1 MNQTS
6 STRIPVA
13 APIGDRPSV
22 TVSRHA
28 QSLAYLIAAAL
39 FLAVSLAGFGSVFAM
54 QHPWAVDFVTQ
65 PSVEKAKATGLIL
78 FDSIN
83 EHPHFAAVPTGDSA
97 PICSSV
103 PQRYVPALTAAFGL
117 MRGAPDGAHL
127 YNVLVS
133 HDVCVQLANIPYN
146 GGYATSWRETTGR
159 WVRGSITLDE
169 GYIRSRQADVV
180 AAMLVHEATH
190 IERAID
196 GTSCDDTRNC
206 ETLANGVELDEEVAA
221 HAAEA
226 RFWIEAYGKN
236 GKRFTIGADYGENQ
250 LASAYD
256 DGPIDFRAYVR
267 KLRSD
272 PRDGKDL

>member
-1 MNQTS
+1 VNQTS
-6 STRIPVA
+6 STQIAAA

-22 TVSRHA
+22 AVSRPA
-28 QSLAYLIAAAL
+28 QSLAYLVAMVL
-39 FLAVSLAGFGSVFAM
+39 FLAISVAGLGSVFAV
-54 QHPWAVDFVTQ
+54 QHPWTVDFVTQ
-65 PSVEKAKATGLIL
+65 PSVAKARATGLIL

-83 EHPHFAAVPTGDSA
+83 EHPHFAAVPTGDSV
-97 PICSSV
+97 PICPSV
-103 PQRYVPALTAAFGL
+103 PPRYVPALTSAFGL

-127 YNVLVS
+127 YEVLVS
-133 HDVCVQLANIPYN
+133 HDVCVQLADIPYN
-146 GGYATSWRETTGR
+146 GGYATSWRETSGR
-159 WVRGSITLDE
+159 WVRGSITLDQD
-169 GYIRSRQADVV
+169 YIRSRQADVV

-190 IERAID
+190 IERAIN
-196 GTSCDDTRNC
+196 GTSCDDTHNC

-221 HAAEA
+221 HEAEA
-226 RFWIEAYGKN
+226 QFWIEAYGKN

-256 DGPIDFRAYVR
+256 DGASAFRTYVR

>member
-1 MNQTS
+1 VNQTS
-6 STRIPVA
+6 STQIAAA
-13 APIGDRPSV
+13 APVGDRQPV

-28 QSLAYLIAAAL
+28 QSLAYLAAAIL
-39 FLAVSLAGFGSVFAM
+39 FLAVSVAGLGFVFAM
-54 QHPWAVDFVTQ
+54 EHPWAVDLVTQ
-65 PSVEKAKATGLIL
+65 PSAAKARATGLIL

-83 EHPHFAAVPTGDSA
+83 EHPHFAAVPTGNTA
-97 PICSSV
+97 PICPSV
-103 PQRYVPALTAAFGL
+103 PRRYVPALTSAFAL

-127 YNVLVS
+127 YDVLIS
-133 HDVCVQLANIPYN
+133 HDVCVQLADIPYN
-146 GGYATSWRETTGR
+146 GGYATSWRETSGR
-159 WVRGSITLDE
+159 WVRGSITLDQD
-169 GYIRSRQADVV
+169 YIRTRQADVV

-190 IERAID
+190 IERAIN
-196 GTSCDDTRNC
+196 GTSCDDTHNC
-206 ETLANGVELDEEVAA
+206 EKLANGVELDEEVAA

-256 DGPIDFRAYVR
+256 DGASAFRAYIL